1 MQDHLDQRYRTM
13 LILWVAM
20 LGSIAS
26 LFAVTMFIAP
36 KPPGQAPGTPSG
48 IVLFVLAAV
57 GALMMV
63 LSFAVK
69 RKILERS
76 VEKQDVMLVQQA
88 LVVAWAMCEVSALL
102 GVVERFLIGSGD
114 NYLLFLIAAVGIALQ
129 VPRRNQL
136 LSATWKDQLGKGA
149 L

>member
-1 MQDHLDQRYRTM
+1 MQNDLDQRYRTM

-20 LGSIAS
+20 LGSIAG
-26 LFAVTMFIAP
+26 LFAITMFAAP
-36 KPPGQAPGTPSG
+36 ELPSQAPGTPSG
-48 IVLFVLAAV
+48 SVLFVLAAV
-57 GALMMV
+57 GGLMMV

-88 LVVAWAMCEVSALL
+88 LVVACAMCEASALL
-102 GVVERFLIGSGD
+102 GVIERFVIGSGD
-114 NYLLFLIAAVGIALQ
+114 HYLLFLIAAVGIALHI
-129 VPRRNQL
+129 PRRDQL
-136 LSATWKDQLGKGA
+136 LSATWKDQSGKGA

>member
-1 MQDHLDQRYRTM
+1 MPNQLDQRYRTM

-26 LFAVTMFIAP
+26 LFAMTMIVAP
-36 KPPGQAPGTPSG
+36 EHPGHAPGTPAG

-57 GALMMV
+57 GALLMV

-69 RKILERS
+69 SKILERS

-88 LVVAWAMCEVSALL
+88 LVVAWAMCEASALL
-102 GVVERFLIGSGD
+102 GVVERFVIASGHH
-114 NYLLFLIAAVGIALQ
+114 YLLFLIAAVGVALHI
-129 VPRRNQL
+129 PRREQL
-136 LSATWKDQLGKGA
+136 ISATWKDQSGKDA
-149 L
+149 F